1 MTRILVAAVVALLL
15 TNDSWSQ
22 SQSDC
27 EQIRQAVATYGY
39 AAAREHALAHYGIEA
54 VKAGDK
60 CLGVAPTE
68 EAPKK
73 PRPKHKPPKKR
84 K

>member
-1 MTRILVAAVVALLL
+1 MTRILIAAVVALLL
-15 TNDSWSQ
+15 TDYSWSQ

-39 AAAREHALAHYGIEA
+39 AAAREHALANYGIEA

-60 CLGVAPTE
+60 CLGIVQTE
-68 EAPKK
+68 EAPAK